1 MKNVYKSKFENS
13 FAQTLKQLNLPV
25 SYEPDKISYT
35 LQCTYT
41 PDFKIADNVYVET
54 KGLFDS
60 DDRRKILAVISQHPD
75 IDIIL
80 VFQNPN
86 MKINKGS
93 KTTYAK
99 WCEKHNIKWAT
110 PNNILSMIDK

>member
-13 FAQTLKQLNLPV
+13 FAQTLRQLNLPV
-25 SYEPDKISYT
+25 SYEPDKISYQ

-54 KGLFDS
+54 KGIFDS
-60 DDRRKILAVISQHPD
+60 DDRRKILAVINQHPD

-99 WCEKHNIKWAT
+99 WCEKHNIKWST